1 MVAICSC
8 WLGLSAPK
16 CCKGTDK
23 MSFGLCKASVN
34 TWEWLSLNSFIV
46 LSFKKVKGPPMILH
60 IDDEKNSNKERARKQ
75 LYDMDKPHS
84 HGKPKVL

>member
-1 MVAICSC
+1 M
-8 WLGLSAPK
+8 
-16 CCKGTDK
+16 
-23 MSFGLCKASVN
+23 
-34 TWEWLSLNSFIV
+34 
-46 LSFKKVKGPPMILH
+46 LSFKEVKGPPMILH